1 MESVLDFAHVLAT
14 RALDSGDIAVDAT
27 VGNGHDTVALARA
40 VGAEGRVF
48 GVDVQE
54 AALDSTRERLADE
67 GLTGPV
73 ELFHA
78 GHEHLAD
85 HLPSRV
91 HGRVGA
97 VMFNLGY
104 LPGSA
109 SDLTTTPD
117 TTLRALDAATTVL
130 RPGGVATVVL
140 YTGHEGGAEEAEAVD
155 EWAAALP
162 QARFRALSYR
172 FVNQRNDPP
181 RLVAV
186 EKRGEEGDGTTGS
199 DA

>member
-1 MESVLDFAHVLAT
+1 MHTVLDFAHVLAT
-14 RALDSGDIAVDAT
+14 RALEAGDIAVDAT
-27 VGNGHDTVALARA
+27 VGNGHDTVVLARA
-40 VGAEGRVF
+40 VGTEGRVF

-54 AALDSTRERLADE
+54 AAIESTRERLREE
-67 GLTGPV
+67 GLMKPV
-73 ELFHA
+73 DLLHA

-181 RLVAV
+181 RLVVV
-186 EKRGEEGDGTTGS
+186 EKRDEEGGGTTGP